1 MKRVFSLIGAALI
14 AGSMLFTSCGGEKF
28 TITAEANDATMGTVT
43 GGGEYEPNATVV
55 LTAVANEGFEFVK
68 WNDGNTENPRTITV
82 TENASYVAEFAAVA
96 TVGTTKITLNGNSWN
111 AANQLGYDYTSD
123 GYITFVIF
131 KTANSADDVYLQG
144 FLESTPCQG
153 ATYESTGGDYFKYYD
168 ANNTW
173 VDEDGA
179 LGQGAGVEFY
189 RYNAVAESFV
199 ENINAVDLNALT
211 INATWSEDIFDIA
224 NYAAAGGAD
233 YGQTWPLTGEMNN
246 SAWTW
251 ATSKSAATAKTNKG
265 TVINKVK

>member
-1 MKRVFSLIGAALI
+1 MKKNLCLIVMALFAGA
-14 AGSMLFTSCGGEKF
+14 MMFTSCGGDKF
-28 TITAEANDATMGTVT
+28 TITATPADATMGTVT
-43 GGGEYEPNATVV
+43 GGGQYEANATVV

-96 TVGTTKITLNGNSWN
+96 AVGTTKITFNGNSWN

-131 KTANSADDVYLQG
+131 KTANDANDIYLQG

-153 ATYESTGGDYFKYYD
+153 ATYESTSGDYFKYYD

-179 LGQGAGVEFY
+179 LGQGAGAEFY
-189 RYNAVAESFV
+189 RYNAVAETFV

-224 NYAAAGGAD
+224 NYVANGGD

-246 SAWTW
+246 STWTW
-251 ATSKSAATAKTNKG
+251 QTSKSAATAKAKKG
-265 TVINKVK
+265 TVISRVK